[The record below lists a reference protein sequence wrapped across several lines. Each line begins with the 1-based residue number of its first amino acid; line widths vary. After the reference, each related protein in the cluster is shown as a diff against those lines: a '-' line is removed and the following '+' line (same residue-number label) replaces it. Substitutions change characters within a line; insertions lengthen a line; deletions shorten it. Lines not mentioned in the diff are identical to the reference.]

1 MLTGLDH
8 IGIAVQSIE
17 EVAPVFRALGMT
29 CEGTEDVAEQHVKVA
44 FFRLGSLRI
53 ELLEPTSSAGP
64 VARFLASRGPG
75 VHHVALASGDV
86 AADLRRLE
94 AEGLQLVDASPRSGA
109 DGKQVAFL
117 HPNSTAKVLVELCGP
132 QEFK

>member
-8 IGIAVQSIE
+8 IGIAVQSIAA
-17 EVAPVFRALGMT
+17 VAPVFRALGMT

-44 FFRLGSLRI
+44 FFRLGDLRI
-53 ELLEPTSSAGP
+53 ELLEPTSTDGP

-86 AADLRRLE
+86 AADLRRLQ
-94 AEGLQLVDASPRSGA
+94 AEGLELVDASPRSGA

-117 HPNSTAKVLVELCGP
+117 HPNSTARVLVELCSPGRP
-132 QEFK
+132 